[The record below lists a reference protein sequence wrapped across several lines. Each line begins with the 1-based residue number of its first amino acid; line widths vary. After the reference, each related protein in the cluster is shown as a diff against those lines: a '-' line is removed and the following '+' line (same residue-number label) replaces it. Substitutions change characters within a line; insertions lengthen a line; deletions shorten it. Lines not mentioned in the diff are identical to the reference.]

1 VILYFVGIRFI
12 SFIGVLVKRLFEKLG
27 SGLQKELILYL
38 FFGGCTTLIRIFSYY
53 LFYSLLSC
61 SNVVANIFSWL
72 FSVAFAFVTNRK
84 YVFNSSTNGKAVVK
98 EMLSFVLSRIGT
110 GVLELFLMYILV
122 DLLSYPAMWM
132 KCGVTVLV
140 IILNYIL
147 SKIVVFV
154 KKN

>member
-1 VILYFVGIRFI
+1 M
-12 SFIGVLVKRLFEKLG
+12 
-27 SGLQKELILYL
+27 
-38 FFGGCTTLIRIFSYY
+38 
-53 LFYSLLSC
+53 
-61 SNVVANIFSWL
+61 ANIFSWI

-110 GVLELFLMYILV
+110 GILELVLMYILV